1 MFKELINSLSF
12 MYCFAARS
20 RGKLQREEL
29 DALRKGANVM
39 SMQAPAVLGQDGQQL
54 TEDERRDLEEAEMID
69 SHIEEMVAW
78 LISLEI
84 V

>member
-1 MFKELINSLSF
+1 MFKELINTLSF

-20 RGKLQREEL
+20 RGKLAREEL
-29 DALRKGANVM
+29 DAVRKGANVL
-39 SMQAPAVLGQDGQQL
+39 STQAQTVLGQEGQAL
-54 TEDERRDLEEAEMID
+54 SEDERRDLEEAEMID

-78 LISLEI
+78 LLTLEI

>member
-54 TEDERRDLEEAEMID
+54 TADERRDLEEAEMID

-78 LISLEI
+78 LLS
-84 V
+84 VDNF

>member
-39 SMQAPAVLGQDGQQL
+39 NTQAPAVLSQDGRMP
-54 TEDERRDLEEAEMID
+54 TDEERRDLEEAEMID

-78 LISLEI
+78 LLT
-84 V
+84 VDNF

>member
-20 RGKLQREEL
+20 RGKLRREEL

-39 SMQAPAVLGQDGQQL
+39 STQAQTVLGQVGQQL
-54 TEDERRDLEEAEMID
+54 TEEECRDLEEAEMID

-78 LISLEI
+78 LLS
-84 V
+84 VDNF

>member
-12 MYCFAARS
+12 MYTFAARS

-39 SMQAPAVLGQDGQQL
+39 STQAQTVLGQVGQQL
-54 TEDERRDLEEAEMID
+54 TEEECRDLEEAEMID
-69 SHIEEMVAW
+69 SHIEEMVA
-78 LISLEI
+78 LLLT
-84 V
+84 VDNF

>member
-54 TEDERRDLEEAEMID
+54 TDEERRDLEEAEMID
-69 SHIEEMVAW
+69 SHIEEMAAW
-78 LISLEI
+78 LLT
-84 V
+84 VDNF

>member
-1 MFKELINSLSF
+1 MFKELINTLSF
-12 MYCFAARS
+12 MYCFTARS
-20 RGKLQREEL
+20 RGKLGQQEL
-29 DALRKGANVM
+29 DGLRSSAQTM
-39 SMQAPAVLGQDGQQL
+39 SNFAPAVLSEEGHQL

-69 SHIEEMVAW
+69 SHIEEMVSW

>member
-54 TEDERRDLEEAEMID
+54 TDEERRDLEEAEMID

-78 LISLEI
+78 LLT
-84 V
+84 VDNF

>member
-12 MYCFAARS
+12 MYTFAARS

-39 SMQAPAVLGQDGQQL
+39 STQAPAVLGQDGQQL
-54 TEDERRDLEEAEMID
+54 TEEERRDLEEAEMID

-78 LISLEI
+78 LMT
-84 V
+84 VDNF

>member
-20 RGKLQREEL
+20 RGKLQQEEL

-39 SMQAPAVLGQDGQQL
+39 STQAQAVLSQDGQQL
-54 TEDERRDLEEAEMID
+54 TDEERRDLEEAEMID

>member
-39 SMQAPAVLGQDGQQL
+39 SMQAPAVLGQDGRQL

>member
-39 SMQAPAVLGQDGQQL
+39 SMQAPAVLGQDGHQL
-54 TEDERRDLEEAEMID
+54 TADERRDLEEAEMID

>member
-20 RGKLQREEL
+20 RGKLDREDL

-39 SMQAPAVLGQDGQQL
+39 SMQAPAVLGQDGQQV
-54 TEDERRDLEEAEMID
+54 TDEERRDLEEAEMID

-78 LISLEI
+78 LLS
-84 V
+84 VDNF

>member
-39 SMQAPAVLGQDGQQL
+39 SMQAPAVLGQDGHQL

-78 LISLEI
+78 LLS
-84 V
+84 VDNF